1 MKRPIH
7 AFFDPSNESTTGGL
21 QSLQS
26 QMLYLEKLTQL
37 TKPILPFNQTW
48 QVVSFKEGVLC
59 IATDNHAAMSQLRYL
74 QTHYIKQLRSIVEFN
89 NLRSIKV
96 IVETKPTPKPVSHLP
111 LPPLN
116 EQTRQAILEAA
127 TLIHD
132 RELRAALQRLASKK

>member
-37 TKPILPFNQTW
+37 TKPILPINQTW
-48 QVVSFKEGVLC
+48 QVVSFQEGVLC
-59 IATDNHAAMSQLRYL
+59 IATNNHAAMSQLRYL
-74 QTHYIKQLRSIVEFN
+74 QTNYIKQLRSIVEFN
-89 NLRSIKV
+89 NLRAIKV

-111 LPPLN
+111 IPPLN
-116 EQTRQAILEAA
+116 EPTRQAILEAA

-132 RELRAALQRLASKK
+132 RELSEALQRLASKK

>member
-1 MKRPIH
+1 MKHPTH
-7 AFFDPSNESTTGGL
+7 AFFKQSGESTAGSL

-37 TKPILPFNQTW
+37 TKPVLPSNQTW
-48 QVVSFKEGVLC
+48 QVVSFQEGVLC

-74 QTHYIKQLRSIVEFN
+74 QTNYIKQLRSIVEFN

-96 IVETKPTPKPVSHLP
+96 IVEVKPTPKPVSQLP
-111 LPPLN
+111 LPSIN
-116 EQTRQAILEAA
+116 EPTRQAILQAA

-132 RELRAALQRLASKK
+132 RELSQALQRLASKK

>member
-37 TKPILPFNQTW
+37 TKPILPLNQTW

-59 IATDNHAAMSQLRYL
+59 IAANNHAAMSQLRYL
-74 QTHYIKQLRSIVEFN
+74 QTHYIKQLRSIVEFD
-89 NLRSIKV
+89 NLHAIKV

-116 EQTRQAILEAA
+116 EATRQAILEAA

-132 RELRAALQRLASKK
+132 RELSEAVQRLASKK

>member
-1 MKRPIH
+1 MKHPTY
-7 AFFDPSNESTTGGL
+7 AFFKPSGESTTGSL

-37 TKPILPFNQTW
+37 TKPVLPPNQTK
-48 QVVSFKEGVLC
+48 QVESYKEGILC

-74 QTHYIKQLRSIVEFN
+74 QTNYIKQLRSIVEFN

-96 IVETKPTPKPVSHLP
+96 IVEVKPTPKPVSQLP
-111 LPPLN
+111 LPSIN
-116 EQTRQAILEAA
+116 EPTRQAILQAD

-132 RELRAALQRLASKK
+132 RELSQALQRLASKK